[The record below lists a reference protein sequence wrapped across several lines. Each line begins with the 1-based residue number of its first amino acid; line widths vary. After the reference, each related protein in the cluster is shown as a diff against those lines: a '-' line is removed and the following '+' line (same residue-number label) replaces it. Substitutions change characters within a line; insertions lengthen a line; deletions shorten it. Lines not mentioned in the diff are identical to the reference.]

1 MGGIDT
7 KRWLLGGLAAGVL
20 IWLIEGVASMLYM
33 GDMKTA
39 LEPHGLSMEM
49 TAGAFATTVV
59 VSLLAGLTIVFIYAM
74 ARARLGPGPRTA
86 VVAGV
91 VFFLGSTLISI
102 LGWSML
108 GLFPSGM
115 LVTWAVVGLVE
126 AVVAALLGGYV
137 YREKAA
143 GVTP

>member
-20 IWLIEGVASMLYM
+20 IWLIEGLASMLYM
-33 GDMKTA
+33 EDMKA
-39 LEPHGLSMEM
+39 AMEPHGLSMEM
-49 TAGAFATTVV
+49 TAGAFAIASI

-91 VFFLGSTLISI
+91 AFFLGSTLISI

-108 GLFPSGM
+108 GLFPARM

-126 AVVAALLGGYV
+126 VVLAALLGGYI
-137 YREKAA
+137 YKEKPPASA
-143 GVTP
+143 

>member
-1 MGGIDT
+1 
-7 KRWLLGGLAAGVL
+7 
-20 IWLIEGVASMLYM
+20 
-33 GDMKTA
+33 
-39 LEPHGLSMEM
+39 
-49 TAGAFATTVV
+49 VV

-91 VFFLGSTLISI
+91 VFFLGSTLVSI

-115 LVTWAVVGLVE
+115 LVT
-126 AVVAALLGGYV
+126 
-137 YREKAA
+137 
-143 GVTP
+143 